1 MHSPYYTPYVLSKG
15 NVSTLSFQ
23 KDSIQCLYT
32 HTQRKVLHIQS
43 LDIVNTP
50 GADFEFF
57 FFGQAEVLGER
68 SYQKVMQRYIGS
80 QEQLKICMNL
90 LDPGP
95 EDPLDPGTL

>member
-1 MHSPYYTPYVLSKG
+1 LLRLLARAFWKVLQCLYLVHSPYYTPYVLSKG

-57 FFGQAEVLGER
+57 FLVRPRFWGNEVIRRWCNG
-68 SYQKVMQRYIGS
+68 I
-80 QEQLKICMNL
+80 
-90 LDPGP
+90 
-95 EDPLDPGTL
+95 